1 MDGGAWWAPIHGV
14 AKSRTRLSNFTFF
27 LSFFFLCTWPEA
39 ATFGN
44 PDPKQES
51 CLLQDLCQSQGR
63 TLTGLVWVMC
73 PLLDQSVLSRKW
85 GIVIDQVW
93 VVRF

>member
-1 MDGGAWWAPIHGV
+1 MGYSPRGHKELDM
-14 AKSRTRLSNFTFF
+14 TERLHFPFF
-27 LSFFFLCTWPEA
+27 SFLCTWPAA

-51 CLLQDLCQSQGR
+51 CLLRDLCQSQGK
-63 TLTGLVWVMC
+63 TLTALVWVMC
-73 PLLDQSVLSRKW
+73 PLLDQSVLSGNR
-85 GIVIDQVW
+85 GIVTDQVG